1 MEEYDVLIIGAGPSG
16 TALAQYL
23 KEKSINS
30 LIIEKGMPFRDKVC
44 AGGLPVVLEK
54 ILPSNLRNFE
64 RNVYDKISI
73 DYRNAYSISAKA
85 EKPFLYG
92 VVRPKFDQFL
102 REGTNVH
109 YDEHFIKYEEDNNG
123 IVVYTNKLKYSCK
136 FLIGADGVGSLVS
149 LQSGL
154 AKKKRFIVAEEKEVQ
169 EEARDRSILS
179 VFLGYNFLGYGWAL
193 PKDGFVS
200 SGSGALKGHFQKGT
214 VNKFNR
220 GDAPIKVFPI
230 SLWDGIET
238 LAKGRVALVGE
249 AGNLVDPFTAAGI
262 YPAILSSM
270 LLSEVIDKNLKLN
283 LADLTHYNELLE
295 DKLYSEFRYA
305 HTLSN
310 MFFPFLSLTN
320 RAILQTGFIN
330 YLLELAQSG
339 YLSYEK
345 IFNRVENTKRI
356 PVKIAFALVKIF
368 IRW

>member
-1 MEEYDVLIIGAGPSG
+1 MEKHIVVIIGGGPAGA
-16 TALAQYL
+16 TLAQYL
-23 KEKSINS
+23 KNEEIDT

-44 AGGLPVVLEK
+44 AGGLPVVIEK

-64 RNVYDKISI
+64 RDVYDKISI
-73 DYRNAYSISAKA
+73 DYRSAYSISAKT

-92 VVRPKFDQFL
+92 VMRPKFDQFL
-102 REGTNVH
+102 REGINVH
-109 YDEHFIKYEEDNNG
+109 YGEKFINYEEENNSI
-123 IVVYTNKLKYSCK
+123 IVHTDKAKYSCK

-154 AKKKRFIVAEEKEVQ
+154 GKKKRFIVAEEKEVP
-169 EEARDRSILS
+169 EKAKDKNTLNI
-179 VFLGYNFLGYGWAL
+179 FLGYNFLGYGWAL

-200 SGSGALKGHFQKGT
+200 SGSGALKGHFQKGI

-230 SLWDGIET
+230 SLWDGVEM
-238 LAKGRVALVGE
+238 LAKGRVAIVGE

-283 LADLTHYNELLE
+283 SADLTHYNELLE
-295 DKLYSEFRYA
+295 DKLYGEFRYA
-305 HTLSN
+305 RTLSN

-320 RAILQTGFIN
+320 RAILQTKFID
-330 YLLELAQSG
+330 YLLELAQGG

-356 PVKIAFALVKIF
+356 PVKIAFAFVKIF
-368 IRW
+368 IR